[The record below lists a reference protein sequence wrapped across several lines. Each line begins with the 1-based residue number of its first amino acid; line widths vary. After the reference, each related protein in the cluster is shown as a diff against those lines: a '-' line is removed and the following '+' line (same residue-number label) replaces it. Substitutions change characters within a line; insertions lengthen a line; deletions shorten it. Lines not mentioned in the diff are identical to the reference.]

1 MSKHHRRRSKKAGLP
16 PGTMVH
22 IGEQK
27 IDKVGLSVL
36 AYNADRVV
44 DKPVHHLEECLP
56 LAPGE
61 AGVNWLNVEGLH
73 EVAEIERIGNFLKLH
88 PLTLEDIVNT
98 LQRPKFEDFGEYQF
112 LVLKML
118 SFDAVNQEMQAE
130 QVSLVFGRDYVV
142 TFQEGAKGD
151 VFQPVRDRIR
161 NPLSRIRKLGSDY
174 LAYALIDV
182 IVDNYFLILERMS
195 ETIEELEDELVT
207 VPDQDTLQQIHR
219 LKRELLVL
227 RKATWPL
234 RELVSAMQRSESDLI
249 QQGTRV
255 FLRDLY
261 DHVIQVIDTVE
272 TFREMLSGMLDIY
285 LSSVSNRMNA
295 VMKVLTVIAT
305 VFMPLTFIAGVYG
318 MNFQYMPE
326 LGSRWGYPGVLMGM
340 VAVGTGMLLWFRRR
354 RWL

>member
-16 PGTMVH
+16 PGTLVH

-27 IDKVGLSVL
+27 IDKVSLSVL
-36 AYNADRVV
+36 AYNADRVI
-44 DKPVHHLEECLP
+44 DKPVHLLEECLP
-56 LAPGE
+56 LGPGE
-61 AGVNWLNVEGLH
+61 PGVNWINVEGLH
-73 EVAEIERIGNFLKLH
+73 EVTEIERIGGFLKLH

-112 LVLKML
+112 LVMKML
-118 SFDAVNQEMQAE
+118 SFNGSSHEMQAE
-130 QVSLVFGRDYVV
+130 QVSLVFGRNFVV

-161 NPLSRIRKLGSDY
+161 NSLSRIRKLGTDY
-174 LAYALIDV
+174 LTYALMDV

-195 ETIEELEDELVT
+195 ETLEELEDELVT
-207 VPDQDTLQQIHR
+207 APDQDTLQQIHR

-227 RKATWPL
+227 RKSTWPL
-234 RELVSAMQRSESDLI
+234 RELVSAMQRSESALV
-249 QQGTRV
+249 QEGTRV

-261 DHVIQVIDTVE
+261 DHVVQVIDTVE

-305 VFMPLTFIAGVYG
+305 IFMPLTFIAGVYG

-326 LGSRWGYPGVLMGM
+326 LRSHWGYPGVLLMM
-340 VAVGTGMLLWFRRR
+340 VTVGIGMLLWFRRR
-354 RWL
+354 KWL